1 MSMLRTLFLNTA
13 MLVAAHLGAQQ
24 IGFDAQVDRNQIA
37 AGEQVKLTITL
48 TNAQDR
54 FEPPDLGGLVIVQG
68 PFEQSSYNFVNGRA
82 SSSVARTWVLT
93 ATRPGKYVIGPAKA
107 RVGGGVVQ
115 TDPITIEVTKGSTAP
130 RDPAVALGQGRD
142 PNLFIALS
150 LSKTKAYVGEQV
162 IATYQLYNR
171 YAGLE
176 APQMDPPK
184 LNGFW
189 SEELDVQG
197 EQWEERVVNGLG
209 YRVYTIKR
217 QLLIPQRVGTLRI
230 DPMGLNCIVGRSFF
244 NRGTSIDVKS
254 NAAELTAL
262 PLPPGA
268 PADFTGAVGEL
279 SLSVQSDRTEVKVDE
294 AIEVEVRVNGRANLK
309 LIEAPKLQFP
319 SDFEVYEPRVA
330 DRITIN
336 ASGMSGSRG
345 FQYTVIPRHDGTYA
359 LGSVR
364 MSYFDP
370 EARAYRELRSD
381 SITFVIAPGEGG
393 PISSA
398 PSGVQRADVTA
409 LGTDI
414 RYIRA
419 GDMALREKDEFLFG
433 SLPWMAGM
441 GAPPLACALLLFWN
455 RKRARERADVAGM
468 RRRAA
473 DKQARKR
480 LREAHEA
487 LKSQDRAAFHGF
499 LSKALLGYLQD
510 KLGIGLAEAGPEQIA
525 KALHPSADARSI
537 ADDVAALLATCDMA
551 RFAPVDERPREELY
565 DKAFQLIQRMERA
578 SLS

>member
-1 MSMLRTLFLNTA
+1 MSMHRTLPLYSTLLFA
-13 MLVAAHLGAQQ
+13 VHLGAQP
-24 IGFDAQVDRNQIA
+24 ISFEAQVDRNQIA
-37 AGEQVKLTITL
+37 AGEQVKLTVTL

-68 PFEQSSYNFVNGRA
+68 PFEQSSYNFVNGKA
-82 SSSVARTWVLT
+82 SSSVVRTWVLT

-115 TDPITIEVTKGSTAP
+115 TDPITVEVTKGSSTP
-130 RDPAVALGQGRD
+130 RDPAVAQGQGRD

-197 EQWEERVVNGLG
+197 EQWEERVVNGLA

-217 QLLIPQRVGTLRI
+217 QLLIPQRAGTLRI

-254 NAAELTAL
+254 NAAELTAI
-262 PLPPGA
+262 PLPPGV

-279 SLSVQSDRTEVKVDE
+279 SLSLHSDRTEVKADE
-294 AIEVEVRVNGRANLK
+294 AIEVEVRLTGRANLK

-319 SDFEVYEPRVA
+319 PDFEVYEPRVN
-330 DRITIN
+330 DRISISAN
-336 ASGMSGSRG
+336 GMSGSRG
-345 FQYTVIPRHDGTYA
+345 FQYTVIPRHDGTYI
-359 LGSVR
+359 LSSVR

-370 EARAYRELRSD
+370 QERAYRELRSD
-381 SITFVIAPGEGG
+381 SMTFVIAPGDGG
-393 PISSA
+393 PASRSS
-398 PSGVQRADVTA
+398 SGVQRAEVTA
-409 LGTDI
+409 LGSDI
-414 RYIRA
+414 RYIRS
-419 GDMALREKDEFLFG
+419 GDMGLREKDEYLFG
-433 SLPWMAGM
+433 SLPWAAGM
-441 GAPPLACALLLFWN
+441 SAPPLACALLLVWN
-455 RKRARERADVAGM
+455 RKRARQRADVAGM

-480 LREAHEA
+480 LRQAHDA
-487 LKSQDRAAFHGF
+487 LKSQDRSAFHGT
-499 LSKALLGYLQD
+499 LSKALLGYLKD
-510 KLGIGLAEAGPEQIA
+510 KLGIGLADASADQIA
-525 KALHPSADARSI
+525 RALHPAADARRI
-537 ADDVAALLATCDMA
+537 ADDVTRLLSICDMA
-551 RFAPVDERPREELY
+551 RFAPTDERPRQELY
-565 DKAFQLIQRMERA
+565 DQAFELIQRMERA
-578 SLS
+578 SQS